1 MNRLEVLELSECRFF
16 DALGRRISKEQLR
29 SHPIATVVTKAGN
42 KPICETIRLEGN
54 KYILYTPSNEEIE
67 CKIVSTAEEPIVA
80 GAPISKFSFSLAD
93 YKGEKVY
100 DFPTLIWMKISG
112 INGNLTM
119 CGEVNSEYKE
129 FKVSFSDINES
140 GFKSGNKF
148 YTL

>member
-29 SHPIATVVTKAGN
+29 SHPIATVVAKAGN

-67 CKIVSTAEEPIVA
+67 CEIVSTAEEPIVK
-80 GAPISKFSFSLAD
+80 GRITNFSFSLAD
-93 YKGEKVY
+93 YKGDKLY

-129 FKVSFSDINES
+129 FKVPFSDINES

>member
-29 SHPIATVVTKAGN
+29 SHPIATVVAKAGN

-67 CKIVSTAEEPIVA
+67 CKIVSTAEEPIVKGRIA
-80 GAPISKFSFSLAD
+80 NFSFSLAD
-93 YKGEKVY
+93 YKGDKLY

-112 INGNLTM
+112 INGNVTL
-119 CGEVNSEYKE
+119 CGEVDSEYKE
-129 FKVSFSDINES
+129 FRVPFSDINES
-140 GFKSGNKF
+140 GFKSGTKF